1 MAKPNSTSNS
11 YLIPFILITSL
22 FFMWGIANNLNGILI
37 PHLRKALQLSNM
49 QSTFVD
55 TAVYMAYFLMAIP
68 SGIILKKFG
77 YKKGIIMGLL
87 IFAAGA
93 LLFLPAANRQAYG
106 VFLLGLFILGCGLT
120 LLETAANPYATR
132 LGEPEGA
139 TARLNLAQSFNG
151 LAVFVAPVIG
161 TLFILSGKQYSKE
174 ELLAMPDIDKITY
187 LTSEANSVKMPYLIL
202 GGFLIILAIVFYF
215 MDLPEL
221 EDKKEGNIVASDSV
235 TVIAS
240 DSVAVIASDSVA
252 VIASDSVASGI
263 FDTLKYSHVKWA
275 VIAQLFYVG
284 AQVCVTSFFIR
295 MAMSGGG
302 VDEKTAGFYL
312 SAYGLLFMIG
322 RFAGTVILR
331 YYAPAKLLSLY
342 AVLCIL
348 LSVVAIFTAGKFVVL
363 ALGGLGFFMS
373 IMFPT
378 IFSLGITGLKEET
391 KSASSLIVMSIVG
404 GAIFPVIMGRIIDST
419 GDNIQIG
426 YIIPLLCFFVVWY
439 FGWKGH
445 KIMMND
451 E

>member
-1 MAKPNSTSNS
+1 MQNEKQN
-11 YLIPFILITSL
+11 YLVPFILITSL

-37 PHLRKALQLSNM
+37 PHLRKALELSNM

-68 SGIILKKFG
+68 AGIILKKFG

-87 IFAAGA
+87 IFAVGA
-93 LLFLPAANRQAYG
+93 LLFLPAADNRAYS

-132 LGEPEGA
+132 LGDTEGA

-161 TLFILSGKQYSKE
+161 TLFILSGKENTKE
-174 ELLAMPDIDKITY
+174 QMLAMPDADKIAY
-187 LTSEANSVKMPYLIL
+187 LTGEAASVKMPYLIL
-202 GGFLIILAIVFYF
+202 GGFLILLAVIFYF

-221 EDKKEGNIVASDSV
+221 ENKGETTAKG
-235 TVIAS
+235 
-240 DSVAVIASDSVA
+240 
-252 VIASDSVASGI
+252 GI
-263 FDTLKYSHVKWA
+263 FGTLKYPHVKWA

-295 MAMSGGG
+295 MAMKGGG
-302 VDEKTAGFYL
+302 VDEKTAGWYL

-322 RFAGTVILR
+322 RFAGTAIMKFVK
-331 YYAPAKLLSLY
+331 PEKLLSIY
-342 AVLCIL
+342 SIAAIL
-348 LSVVAIFTAGKFVVL
+348 LSAIAIFTEGSLVVL

-378 IFSLGITGLKEET
+378 IFSLGIMGLKEET
-391 KSASSLIVMSIVG
+391 KPASSLIVMAIIG
-404 GAIFPVIMGRIIDST
+404 GAIFPVIMGRIIDNF
-419 GDNIQIG
+419 GDNIQMG
-426 YIIPLLCFFVVWY
+426 YVVPLICFFFVLY
-439 FGWKGH
+439 FGLVGH
-445 KIMMND
+445 KVKTINN
-451 E
+451 

>member
-1 MAKPNSTSNS
+1 MQKEKPS

-37 PHLRKALQLSNM
+37 PHLRKALELSNM

-87 IFAAGA
+87 IFSAGA
-93 LLFLPAANRQAYG
+93 LLFLPAADNRAYS

-132 LGEPEGA
+132 LGDTEGA

-161 TLFILSGKQYSKE
+161 TLFILSGKEHSKE
-174 ELLAMPDIDKITY
+174 EMLAMPEMDKIAY
-187 LTSEANSVKMPYLIL
+187 LTGEAASVKMPYLIL
-202 GGFLIILAIVFYF
+202 GGFLILLAIIFYF

-221 EDKKEGNIVASDSV
+221 EDKNTAAQKG
-235 TVIAS
+235 
-240 DSVAVIASDSVA
+240 
-252 VIASDSVASGI
+252 GI
-263 FDTLKYSHVKWA
+263 FDTLKYPHVRWA

-295 MAMSGGG
+295 MAMKGGG
-302 VDEKTAGFYL
+302 VDEKTAGYYL
-312 SAYGLLFMIG
+312 SMYGLLFMIG
-322 RFAGTVILR
+322 RFAGTAIMRFVK
-331 YYAPAKLLSLY
+331 PAKLLSIY
-342 AVLCIL
+342 TVAAIL
-348 LSVVAIFTAGKFVVL
+348 LSVVAMFTEGKFVVL

-378 IFSLGITGLKEET
+378 IFSLGIMGLKEET
-391 KSASSLIVMSIVG
+391 KPASSLIVMAIIG
-404 GAIFPVIMGRIIDST
+404 GAIFPVIMGRIIDSS
-419 GDNIQIG
+419 GDNIQAG
-426 YIIPLLCFFVVWY
+426 YIVPLVCYFFVLY
-439 FGWKGH
+439 FGLIGH
-445 KIMMND
+445 KVKAINN
-451 E
+451 